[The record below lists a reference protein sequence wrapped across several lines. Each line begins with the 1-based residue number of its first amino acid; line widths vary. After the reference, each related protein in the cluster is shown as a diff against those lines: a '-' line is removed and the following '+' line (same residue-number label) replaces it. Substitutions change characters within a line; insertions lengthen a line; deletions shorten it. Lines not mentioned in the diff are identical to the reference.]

1 MDLRAHLLA
10 LLAPHRVG
18 DPLIPGVVI
27 AGASTELGLRLKFE
41 VDGQPLW
48 VDVDPLSRVE
58 RYAARSERLAFGYRT
73 EGERQSLDPQLG
85 RRICEA
91 TAALARA
98 NEGRVLAAVE
108 EERVELPD
116 RELRVRRV
124 TTDALLERTGVGGVD
139 FYTLS
144 PYVGCVIGCKF
155 CYAQVKVGAMR
166 ELLRLPQLPW
176 GSYVDARVNAHEVVA
191 RELAALPVLPI
202 KFCPVVSDPYQAL
215 ERRERLTRRCLE
227 AIRDAPRVWPTLLLT
242 RSSLVLDDL
251 ALLAQLP
258 RAQAGV
264 SIPTIDDDVRARF
277 EPRAAPIPARLEILA
292 ALRRAG
298 VPSIAVV
305 QPLLSGSVDALAD
318 ALAERADSVS
328 IDILRGELGA
338 AEEFARPEF
347 RESSTDRWQR
357 DRARAL
363 AEALARRGVPV
374 WSTELPPAFMPG
386 LDPAAPR

>member
-85 RRICEA
+85 RRICEV

-144 PYVGCVIGCKF
+144 PYVGCLIGCRF
-155 CYAQVKVGAMR
+155 CYAQSRLDPMR
-166 ELLRLPQLPW
+166 GVIRLPQVPW
-176 GSYVDARVNAHEVVA
+176 GSYVDVRVNAPEV
-191 RELAALPVLPI
+191 LAAELRARARLPI
-202 KFCPVVSDPYQAL
+202 KFCPIVSDPYQAI
-215 ERRERLTRRCLE
+215 ERRRGLTRRCLE
-227 AIRDAPRVWPTLLLT
+227 VLAAVDDPPPVMVMT
-242 RSSLVLDDL
+242 RSDLILRDLEVL
-251 ALLAQLP
+251 
-258 RAQAGV
+258 RAIPQAWVGA
-264 SIPTIDDDVRARF
+264 SIPTLDDEVRAHF
-277 EPRAAPIPARLEILA
+277 EPRAASIPARLA
-292 ALRRAG
+292 MLRAFKAAG
-298 VPSIAVV
+298 VRRGVVV
-305 QPLLSGSVDALAD
+305 QPML
-318 ALAERADSVS
+318 
-328 IDILRGELGA
+328 
-338 AEEFARPEF
+338 
-347 RESSTDRWQR
+347 
-357 DRARAL
+357 
-363 AEALARRGVPV
+363 
-374 WSTELPPAFMPG
+374 
-386 LDPAAPR
+386 